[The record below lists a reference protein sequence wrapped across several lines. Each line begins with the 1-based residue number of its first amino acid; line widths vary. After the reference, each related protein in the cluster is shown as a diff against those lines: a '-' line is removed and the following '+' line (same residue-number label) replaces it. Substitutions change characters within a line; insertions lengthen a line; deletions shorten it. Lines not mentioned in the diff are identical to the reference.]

1 MEEPDNRISSMT
13 ILKTKKN
20 KTRPA
25 SEKKEKEAAPNPTKE
40 EIAGHKECSHLANH
54 ADNS

>member
-1 MEEPDNRISSMT
+1 MT